1 MQFRE
6 IVGHE
11 DTKQRLRQA
20 VQEGRVPHAMLF
32 TGMQGVGKLQMAIA
46 FAQYLSC
53 PNRTAEDSCG
63 VCPTCKQYRS
73 LQHPDL
79 HFAYPVIKPEGAK
92 EVVCDDYGKEWREL
106 LVEKPYFD
114 LDEWYERMG
123 AGNKQGMIYEKESS
137 EILRK
142 LSLKAF
148 GNGYKVMIIWLPEK
162 MNDVCAN
169 KLLKII
175 EEPPQMTLFMLVSE
189 QPQQLLQ
196 TILSRVQQVPL
207 NKLTE
212 EDICSAL
219 REMNDELSAAD
230 AVDFAHVANGSLL
243 AGIRLMQQNSQLKSF
258 FEAFQKLMRNAWLV
272 GHKQNYAS
280 LLDLRA
286 WSQDMASAGREKQKA
301 FLDYCLKQIRENY
314 ITNYTSAEAI
324 YQTASEREFS
334 TRFAPFINSSNIEAL
349 VEQFSLAQRQIEQN
363 GNPKMIFF
371 DLFLQLI
378 VLIK

>member
-1 MQFRE
+1 M
-6 IVGHE
+6 
-11 DTKQRLRQA
+11 
-20 VQEGRVPHAMLF
+20 PHAMLF

-114 LDEWYERMG
+114 LDDWYERMN